1 MNPFDPK
8 NPADK
13 TNFAGRENE
22 LREIKKSFETTLN
35 GKANHLLL
43 KGERGIGKTSILKHI
58 QDEYENQQALIVFS
72 RLGHFESMT
81 ELVKDIIVKF
91 YETVEKKASKNTA
104 QKVVGFLKD
113 NIKGI
118 KIEGIFGISF
128 QDEKNLEEI
137 VTPNFARVLTSFW
150 DQIQDDF
157 KSLVIIIDETDR
169 LGKSSEFAEKF
180 SFQMRSIIEEIGEIA
195 PQIKIIM
202 SAIPEV
208 VEEIQEAHQS
218 LLRSLNLIEI
228 SRFTEKSV
236 ISVLEKGLDS
246 SSDKKEYDEEFANLL
261 VKQSD
266 GIPYYVQAI
275 CCCAFEFD
283 SDYLLNEKDF
293 RKSLF
298 GHDNVK
304 GVIELLRIYLFDD
317 MFESA
322 KSAASRSPEI
332 LQFIAEKGGT
342 ATLDELDESLPNAPN
357 KDDEQHRKS
366 MTTIMSSL
374 RIIGFIQPSK
384 LSGQGVYTFS
394 TNLARIWVD
403 KVLREIP
410 DSDIE
415 WH

>member
-22 LREIKKSFETTLN
+22 LEEIKKSFELTFN

-81 ELVKDIIVKF
+81 ELVKDIIANF
-91 YETVEKKASKNTA
+91 YDTVEKKASENTL
-104 QKVVGFLKD
+104 QKVTAFLSKT
-113 NIKGI
+113 IKGVEI
-118 KIEGIFGISF
+118 GGIGVSFRSENNIEETIA
-128 QDEKNLEEI
+128 
-137 VTPNFARVLTSFW
+137 PNFAKVLMKFW
-150 DQIQDDF
+150 DEIRDDF

-169 LGKSSEFAEKF
+169 LGIYPEFAVNF
-180 SFQMRSIIEEIGEIA
+180 SLQMRSIIEEVD

-208 VEEIQEAHQS
+208 VEEIQIAHES
-218 LLRSLNLIEI
+218 LIRTLNLIDV

-236 ISVLEKGLDS
+236 INVLEKGLDS
-246 SSDKKEYDEEFANLL
+246 SSDFSDKKEYDEEFAHLL

-275 CCCAFEFD
+275 CCYAFDFD
-283 SDYLLNEKDF
+283 SDNILTEEDF
-293 RKSLF
+293 RESLF
-298 GHDNVK
+298 GHDNIK
-304 GVIELLRIYLFDD
+304 GVIELLSVYPFDN
-317 MFESA
+317 MIKNA
-322 KSAASRSPEI
+322 KSASSRSLEI

-342 ATLDELDESLPNAPN
+342 ATLDELDESLPKDPN
-357 KDDEQHRKS
+357 KDDEQHRGS
-366 MTTIMSSL
+366 MTTIISRL
-374 RIIGFIQPSK
+374 RAVGFIQPPE

>member
-1 MNPFDPK
+1 MNLFDPK

-13 TNFAGRENE
+13 TIFAGRENE
-22 LREIKKSFETTLN
+22 LREIKKSFEATFN

-72 RLGHFESMT
+72 RLGHFESMA
-81 ELVKDIIVKF
+81 EIVKDIIVKF
-91 YETVEKKASKNTA
+91 YETVEKNASKNTS
-104 QKVVGFLKD
+104 QKVMNFLKE

-118 KIEGIFGISF
+118 EIESIVGISF
-128 QDEKNLEEI
+128 KNENDIEEI
-137 VTPNFARVLTSFW
+137 ITPNFARVLMKFW
-150 DQIQDDF
+150 DQIRNDF

-169 LGKSSEFAEKF
+169 LGKSPEFAVNF
-180 SFQMRSIIEEIGEIA
+180 SLQMRSIIEEVD
-195 PQIKIIM
+195 PQIKIII

-208 VEEIQEAHQS
+208 VEEIQIAHES
-218 LLRSLNLIEI
+218 LLRSLNLIDV

-236 ISVLEKGLDS
+236 ISVLEKGLGS

-275 CCCAFEFD
+275 CCYAFEFD
-283 SDYLLNEKDF
+283 SDYLLNEEDF

-304 GVIELLRIYLFDD
+304 GVIELLSIYPFDN
-317 MFESA
+317 MFKSA
-322 KSAASRSPEI
+322 KSASSRSLEI

-384 LSGQGVYTFS
+384 LSEKGVYTFS

-403 KVLREIP
+403 KVLREIS